1 MFFNSFRFLIFFPIV
16 FIVYYLLPAGGR
28 LRKYWLLAASYFF
41 YMSWNAAYAVLI
53 LISTVVTYAC
63 GRLLDPSGKKDAH
76 SEAASGASTAA
87 PSDAASGETPA
98 SPSDASRRKLI
109 VAGSLIINL
118 GILGYF
124 KYFNFFTSGIN
135 GVISL
140 FGSNARIPA
149 LDILLPVGIS
159 FYTFQ
164 AIGYTIDV
172 YRGETEAERDFFKYA
187 LFVSFFPQLVAGPI
201 ERSKNL
207 IRQLTLENRFDFVQA
222 RDGFLLMLWGYFLKV
237 VLADRLAI
245 FVDTVYD
252 APETYQGWYI
262 VVATV
267 MFGFQ
272 IYCDFY
278 WYSTIAIGAA
288 QILGIRLMD
297 NFDAPYLADS
307 VAGFWRRWHISL
319 TSWFKDYLYIPLGG
333 NRHGKVRKYINI
345 MIVFLVSGLWHGASM
360 AFVIWG
366 GINGLYQVIGAFLSP
381 LRKNVPKAV
390 RVITTF
396 ILVDFAWLF
405 FRAGDMS
412 KAALVLKNMFA
423 ASVTPAASDMTEMA
437 HSAGGLRI
445 FTDGSIFECGLNP
458 ANFVCLIVC
467 LLILLISDICRER
480 GIRIRQAIC
489 NLRWWFRLPA
499 IVIIIC
505 AILVFGI
512 WGSAYDAAGF
522 IYFQF

>member
-63 GRLLDPSGKKDAH
+63 GRLLDLSGKKDA
-76 SEAASGASTAA
+76 T
-87 PSDAASGETPA
+87 
-98 SPSDASRRKLI
+98 SDASRRKLI

-140 FGSNARIPA
+140 FGSDARIPA

-278 WYSTIAIGAA
+278 GYSTIAIGAA

-366 GINGLYQVIGAFLSP
+366 GINGLYQVIGALLSP
-381 LRKNVPKAV
+381 LRKKVTKVFTGNPDGAPGAFIKTI
-390 RVITTF
+390 RVIFTF

-412 KAALVLKNMFA
+412 KAALVLKNMF
-423 ASVTPAASDMTEMA
+423 VY
-437 HSAGGLRI
+437 
-445 FTDGSIFECGLNP
+445 TDGSIFECGLNP

-480 GIRIRQAIC
+480 GIRIRSAIC

>member
-63 GRLLDPSGKKDAH
+63 GRLLDLSREKG
-76 SEAASGASTAA
+76 A
-87 PSDAASGETPA
+87 PSDAASGA
-98 SPSDASRRKLI
+98 SPATPSDTPRRKLI
-109 VAGSLIINL
+109 VAGSLIISL

-140 FGSNARIPA
+140 FGSDARIPA

-172 YRGETEAERDFFKYA
+172 YRGETDAERDFFKYA

-278 WYSTIAIGAA
+278 GYSTIAIGAA

-366 GINGLYQVIGAFLSP
+366 GINGLYQVIGALLNP
-381 LRKNVPKAV
+381 LRKNVPKTI

-412 KAALVLKNMFA
+412 KATLVLNNMF
-423 ASVTPAASDMTEMA
+423 VYTN
-437 HSAGGLRI
+437 
-445 FTDGSIFECGLNP
+445 GSIFECGLNH